1 MPGLWGLLNHSR
13 ERSLRL
19 PTPVRGLFMVS
30 PAAHTPHYCA
40 SYCALFL
47 IEVQCL
53 HDGSH
58 FANSAAVGK
67 TQELTQEL
75 SGPKTFASTTLIQRH
90 PQKSL
95 IRA

>member
-19 PTPVRGLFMVS
+19 VTPVSGLFMVS
-30 PAAHTPHYCA
+30 PAVHTPLYGA
-40 SYCALFL
+40 SLCVVL
-47 IEVQCL
+47 IEGRCL
-53 HDGSH
+53 HHGPD
-58 FANSAAVGK
+58 FANSEMVGK
-67 TQELTQEL
+67 TTWQDDKHFQNLPL
-75 SGPKTFASTTLIQRH
+75 LGPTTLIQRH